1 MVTLQAWEPTGRAFV
16 QSCIESEISAS
27 QPCVEKELGQL
38 LKNALCVINALAVVA
53 TAIVACLAYSLAYEP
68 LRQADLHKRWQNY
81 NDINSRY
88 AELYKDLPLE
98 LDSPETTE
106 STESTE
112 PSPAVRRWARRYFDL
127 TSEEYWLHLQGLLPS
142 QTWECRIAPGVAR
155 NLRQHKNLRLA
166 YEAWKKDV
174 ANVHPADFV
183 AVIDSIQK
191 QLPPCRNGVPPTN

>member
-1 MVTLQAWEPTGRAFV
+1 MLAH
-16 QSCIESEISAS
+16 
-27 QPCVEKELGQL
+27 L
-38 LKNALCVINALAVVA
+38 LKNILCVINALAAIV
-53 TAIVACLAYSLAYEP
+53 TAVVACLAYGLAYEP

-98 LDSPETTE
+98 LDSPGTP
-106 STESTE
+106 ESTE
-112 PSPAVRRWARRYFDL
+112 PSPALRRWARRYFDL
-127 TSEEYWLHLQGLLPS
+127 TSEEYWLHLQGLLPQ
-142 QTWECRIAPGVAR
+142 QTWECRIAPGVAQ

-183 AVIDSIQK
+183 VAIDSIQK
-191 QLPPCRNGVPPTN
+191 QLPTCRNGMPPTS